1 MSILERNAVAHYGVQ
16 RNGAMRPLCL
26 SWRSTWNWTREP
38 EKVTC
43 PHCRAALDTRD
54 DAEAGQAL
62 AAPPLAAPTSL
73 ASVRKAAPA
82 PAVPGGEGTDR

>member
-26 SWRSTWNWTREP
+26 SWRSTWNWTREA

-43 PHCRAALDTRD
+43 PHCRAALSTRD
-54 DAEAGQAL
+54 DTEAGHAL
-62 AAPPLAAPTSL
+62 ASAPLAAPTDL
-73 ASVRKAAPA
+73 AAARKAGPA
-82 PAVPGGEGTDR
+82 LVPGGEGTER

>member
-26 SWRSTWNWTREP
+26 SWRSTWNRTREV

-43 PHCRAALDTRD
+43 PHCRAALSTRD
-54 DAEAGQAL
+54 AEQAGQAL
-62 AAPPLAAPTSL
+62 ASAPLPAPTSL
-73 ASVRKAAPA
+73 AAARKASWA
-82 PAVPGGEGTDR
+82 AVRGGEGTER